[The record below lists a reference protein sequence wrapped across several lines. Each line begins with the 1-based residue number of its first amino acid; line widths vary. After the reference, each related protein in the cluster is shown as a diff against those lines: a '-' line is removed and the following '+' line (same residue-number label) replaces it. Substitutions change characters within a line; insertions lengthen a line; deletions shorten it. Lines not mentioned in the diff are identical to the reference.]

1 MSVVINLSEH
11 RRARDL
17 PPQEWRHRT
26 IEINDHCTLHEVSHE
41 QREVVQAGI
50 TFFITDVES
59 IGPGGWGVFGE
70 PLLLG
75 SEYVSTGVVVRFP
88 DAE

>member
-1 MSVVINLSEH
+1 MSHIIDLNQH
-11 RRARDL
+11 RRARD
-17 PPQEWRHRT
+17 PAPQEWRHRT
-26 IEINDHCTLHEVSHE
+26 IEINDHCTLHEVAHE
-41 QREVVQAGI
+41 HREVVQAGI
-50 TFFITDVES
+50 AFFTADVETF
-59 IGPGGWGVFGE
+59 GPGGWGVFGE